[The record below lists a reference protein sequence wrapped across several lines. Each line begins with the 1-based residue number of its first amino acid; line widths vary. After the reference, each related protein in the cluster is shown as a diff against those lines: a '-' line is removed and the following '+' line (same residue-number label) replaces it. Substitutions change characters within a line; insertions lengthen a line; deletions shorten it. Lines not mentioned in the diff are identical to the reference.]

1 MDLLRTA
8 IILTVICG
16 AVLYMGTFDYETELA
31 EERIYRDNVCN
42 GTHPD
47 YKRLDP
53 SC

>member
-16 AVLYMGTFDYETELA
+16 AVLYMGTLDDETELA

-47 YKRLDP
+47 YKQLDP